1 MIEVEVKCAVAP
13 QARHLLEARLREA
26 RFERHTHN
34 VDVYYDMPDWDLL
47 QKAVFLRVRNQQ
59 KLEFKFNEQAEKA
72 HIQSTERAFSL
83 QPQPDQAAAMNELFS
98 HFLPTWTSMPTW
110 EAARLENKLVEL
122 ARIENTRRQYSLD
135 SVRLCVDHVTGLG
148 DFLEAEIECAE
159 GTDTRQARAQLYTFI
174 AEFTTEPLPIGYVEL
189 WLRQHNPQAYCKG
202 IYQLPGD
209 AVLSKQ
215 DS

>member
-13 QARHLLEARLREA
+13 QAWPLLEARLREA
-26 RFERHTHN
+26 RFERHIHN
-34 VDVYYDMPDWDLL
+34 VDVYYDTPDWDLL
-47 QKAVFLRVRNQQ
+47 QRAVFLRVRNQQ

-72 HIQSTERAFSL
+72 HIQSTERAFAL

-98 HFLPTWTSMPTW
+98 HFIPAWSPMPTW
-110 EAARLENKLVEL
+110 EAAQLENNLVEL

-135 SVRLCVDHVTGLG
+135 SVQLCVDHVTGLG
-148 DFLEAEIECAE
+148 DFLEAEIECSE

-174 AEFTTEPLPIGYVEL
+174 AEFATEPLPIGYVEL
-189 WLRQHNPQAYCKG
+189 WLRQHNPQAYHKG
-202 IYQLPGD
+202 VYQLPSD
-209 AVLSKQ
+209 SVPSQQ